1 MPNASEQVVVNT
13 DRASV
18 PYYVDVLRVT
28 LERLQWKNVTSG
40 PPLAGTH
47 IVWSEDP
54 TRKPR
59 LLALPHGA
67 RTNRFFAMVRVCRKV
82 CLAIMLDAYERLF
95 PDLFASLAP
104 NTWWIGRAAV
114 GVTARASSQARGKP
128 HGASA
133 AQAFIV
139 KPDNGCQGAGI
150 QLVRG
155 HEELRALL
163 AQTRQQ
169 AVVQSYMPDPLLVD
183 GLKFDLRLYVVV
195 TCSSRC
201 GVPLHAWRRASRAI
215 HGSPSTP
222 QPSRHAH
229 ALVQLVHQSGRPA
242 SPTSG
247 SCRDFG
253 STS

>member
-82 CLAIMLDAYERLF
+82 CLAIMLDACERLF

-114 GVTARASSQARGKP
+114 GWDAQLERHCLPRDICHSDRHFVVKRIVAFDVDSASIRQNRSRRGP
-128 HGASA
+128 
-133 AQAFIV
+133 
-139 KPDNGCQGAGI
+139 
-150 QLVRG
+150 
-155 HEELRALL
+155 
-163 AQTRQQ
+163 
-169 AVVQSYMPDPLLVD
+169 
-183 GLKFDLRLYVVV
+183 
-195 TCSSRC
+195 
-201 GVPLHAWRRASRAI
+201 
-215 HGSPSTP
+215 
-222 QPSRHAH
+222 
-229 ALVQLVHQSGRPA
+229 
-242 SPTSG
+242 
-247 SCRDFG
+247 
-253 STS
+253 